1 MSDVGLNFSAL
12 DFFLY
17 GSIVALPVTTILL
30 ALLIWR
36 RIAAGA
42 GRPVLN
48 AGIAVLGVLW
58 VVPAGLVAVL
68 WVDGLVEEMRAAQRH
83 FTLTAERRIDGVVLP
98 AESEVILDGYDRLE
112 SVTLPDGAEITLDG
126 TAWRGFIKFASSQDK
141 DAAATARVGVGQP
154 ATDASFD
161 GVSCRAGQPVSFWG
175 AGGLRSC
182 TLAGNIPA
190 EAEIADAERGRARRA
205 SFAPAIS
212 SSRFSPDQDCR
223 SRHAPWRLRRTCRT
237 HPARQAPRLRSSAPI

>member
-68 WVDGLVEEMRAAQRH
+68 WVDGLVVRH
-83 FTLTAERRIDGVVLP
+83 SG
-98 AESEVILDGYDRLE
+98 
-112 SVTLPDGAEITLDG
+112 
-126 TAWRGFIKFASSQDK
+126 
-141 DAAATARVGVGQP
+141 
-154 ATDASFD
+154 
-161 GVSCRAGQPVSFWG
+161 
-175 AGGLRSC
+175 
-182 TLAGNIPA
+182 
-190 EAEIADAERGRARRA
+190 
-205 SFAPAIS
+205 IS
-212 SSRFSPDQDCR
+212 R
-223 SRHAPWRLRRTCRT
+223 SRPSAGSMGSCCR
-237 HPARQAPRLRSSAPI
+237 PNRK